1 MVGVIGV
8 SRRRLEGGAKVLGA
22 TRFTADLRL
31 AGLAHARL
39 LLSPLAAARIARL
52 DLEAARRARGVLAA
66 VAGADLPD
74 LRLAGPEQPLARDRV
89 FYAGQPVVAVVA
101 ETEAQA
107 ADALEL
113 VDVEYVPLPASVHPD
128 AARAPEA
135 APVLDHGA
143 AALDDA
149 GAHGVTGG
157 GREADERAP
166 NVTAQVRFDRGD
178 VAGALRASAV
188 VVRGRYVVPAVHQ
201 GFIEPHLAIAR
212 PEPDGGLTVW
222 TPTQGIFLARRTIA
236 GQLGLPLGSV
246 RVVPMAVGG
255 GFGGKICLIE
265 PLVAILARL
274 VDRPVRLELTRSE
287 EFAMGRG
294 GPGAIIELELGATAD
309 GDLTG
314 LRAGV
319 LFDNGAGR
327 GGIGSLAGLF
337 LAGTYR
343 LAAYE
348 ITARDV
354 ATNKTPVAA
363 YRAPGAPQSYFAL
376 ESAMDE
382 LARRLDM
389 DPLELRLRNASREGD
404 PRPDGQLWPRIGLIE
419 CLEAARQ
426 HRLYTEPAGSGE
438 GVGVAVGGWGGGR
451 EPAAAGCRVE
461 PDGSLL
467 LHLGSVDVSGTDTT
481 LAMIA
486 AETFGVP
493 VERVRV
499 ETGDSA
505 TAPYAGMAGGSKI
518 IYTVGP
524 AVQQAAA
531 EARRQLLEIAAE
543 ELEAA
548 VEDLVIE
555 NGEVRVAGV
564 PGRARGVGELAEMGA
579 RFGGT
584 YAPVLGQGRH
594 AVTVQSPMF
603 TVHVAR
609 VRSDPETGEW
619 RLTAYAAIQ
628 DVGRALNP
636 AEVMAQVHGGA
647 VQSAGRALGEE
658 LAWDGEGQLRTGSF
672 VDYGL
677 PTIDQVPQIEVE
689 LVEVPSPVGPFGA
702 RGVGEP
708 PAVPAPAAI
717 ANAIR
722 AASGR
727 RPTTLPA
734 DFGRLVLSMD

>member
-1 MVGVIGV
+1 MGVIGV
-8 SRRRLEGGAKVLGA
+8 SQRRLEGGAKVTGA

-31 AGLAHARL
+31 PGLAHARL
-39 LLSPLAAARIARL
+39 LLSPLPAARIARV
-52 DLEAARRARGVLAA
+52 DLEAARRAPGVLAA
-66 VAGADLPD
+66 VCGADLPE
-74 LRLAGPEQPLARDRV
+74 LGLAGPEQPLARERV

-107 ADALEL
+107 ADAIEL
-113 VDVEYVPLPASVHPD
+113 VDVEYVPLPASVDP
-128 AARAPEA
+128 AAAQAPGTA
-135 APVLDHGA
+135 AVLDQGA

-157 GREADERAP
+157 GHEAADLPP
-166 NVTAQVRFDRGD
+166 NVTAEVRFDRGD
-178 VAGALRASAV
+178 VSAALRESVV
-188 VVRGRYVVPAVHQ
+188 VVRGRYAIPAVHQ
-201 GFIEPHLAIAR
+201 GFMEPHVAIAR

-222 TPTQGIFLARRTIA
+222 TPTQGTFLTRKTVA
-236 GQLGLPLGSV
+236 GQLGLPLSRV
-246 RVVPMAVGG
+246 RVVPMTVGG
-255 GFGGKICLIE
+255 GFGGKVCLLE
-265 PLVAILARL
+265 PLVALLARL
-274 VDRPVRLELTRSE
+274 VDRPVRLELTRTE

-294 GPGAIIELELGATAD
+294 GPGATLDLELGATRD
-309 GDLTG
+309 GHLTG
-314 LRAGV
+314 LRARV
-319 LFDNGAGR
+319 LFDNGAGQ
-327 GGIGSLAGLF
+327 GGVGGLAGLF

-363 YRAPGAPQSYFAL
+363 YRAPGAPQCYFAL
-376 ESAMDE
+376 ESAMDD
-382 LARRLDM
+382 LARCLDM
-389 DPLELRLRNASREGD
+389 DGLELRLRNAAREGD
-404 PRPDGQLWPRIGLIE
+404 RRPDGQPWPRIGLVE
-419 CLEAARQ
+419 CLEAARR
-426 HRLYTEPAGSGE
+426 HRLYTEPVGPHE

-467 LHLGSVDVSGTDTT
+467 VHLGSVDVSGTDTT

-486 AETFGVP
+486 AETFGLP
-493 VERVRV
+493 LERVRV
-499 ETGDSA
+499 ETGDTA

-548 VEDLVIE
+548 VEDLIIE
-555 NGEVRVAGV
+555 DGEVRVAGV
-564 PGRARGVGELAEMGA
+564 PGRALGVGELAEMGA
-579 RFGGT
+579 RFGGR

-594 AVTVQSPMF
+594 VVTQQSPMF
-603 TVHVAR
+603 TVHLAR
-609 VRSDPETGEW
+609 VRADAETGEW
-619 RLTAYAAIQ
+619 RLVAYAAIQ

-636 AEVMAQVHGGA
+636 PEVAGQVHGGA

-658 LAWDGEGQLRTGSF
+658 LAWDADGQLRTGSF
-672 VDYGL
+672 IDYGL
-677 PTIDQVPQIEVE
+677 PSIDQVPEIDVE
-689 LVEVPSPVGPFGA
+689 LLEIPSPFGPFGA

-708 PAVPAPAAI
+708 PAVPGPAAI

-722 AASGR
+722 MASGR
-727 RPTTLPA
+727 RLTVMPA
-734 DFGRLVLSMD
+734 EFGRLVPAME